1 MKTIR
6 SNNHQLGSYGLN
18 KVSLSC
24 FDDKRYIL
32 DDVHIHMLMVIT
44 KYKTKIRKT
53 MSRLSCGEIT
63 SATNTV
69 YFMSLS

>member
-1 MKTIR
+1 
-6 SNNHQLGSYGLN
+6 
-18 KVSLSC
+18 
-24 FDDKRYIL
+24 
-32 DDVHIHMLMVIT
+32 MVIT

-63 SATNTV
+63 SATNKV